1 MRVYPIASG
10 SSGNCIYVGWKDRHF
25 LIDAGVSRKKI
36 VEGLRQIDVAPEQI
50 QALFI
55 THEHSDHISGLRVFT
70 KDLEVPVYATE
81 KTLDAIVAKEGGK
94 EMDTRYF
101 HPVCPDKAVDIHGA
115 QVTPFH
121 ISHDAADPVGYTI
134 AGDGYKMALATDLGV
149 YDSYTMEH
157 IRDAQILL
165 LEANHDISML
175 EVGRYPYQL
184 KRRILGDK
192 GHLSNV
198 ASGRLL
204 CEIFNDK
211 MKHIVL
217 AHLSKEHNYPKLAY
231 QTVWN
236 HLMMEY
242 GSGFENKICNI
253 TVAKRDVPSEMVTVS

>member
-1 MRVYPIASG
+1 MRVFPIASG

-36 VEGLRQIDVAPEQI
+36 VEGLKQIGVAPEQI

-81 KTLDAIVAKEGGK
+81 KTLDAIVAKEGGNGICM
-94 EMDTRYF
+94 EHF
-101 HPVCPDKAVDIHGA
+101 HAVCPDTAVELDGT
-115 QVTPFH
+115 QVMPFH

-134 AGDGYKMALATDLGV
+134 TGGGYKVALATDLGV

-204 CEIFNDK
+204 CEIFNDNI
-211 MKHIVL
+211 KHIVL

-231 QTVWN
+231 QTVRN

-242 GSGFENKICNI
+242 GSALENNVCDI
-253 TVAKRDVPSEMVTVS
+253 TVARRDVPSEMVSVS